1 MFGLDIILE
10 FTEFLIFMQGV
21 QSKGNFDVTS
31 ITVPLDVNSLETTN
45 VINLNSVASQHIS
58 TLLYSTHIRKEI
70 IGVSIFYQL
79 LNASFCVRM

>member
-58 TLLYSTHIRKEI
+58 TLLYSTHIRIEI
-70 IGVSIFYQL
+70 ISVSIFNQL
-79 LNASFCVRM
+79 LNASFCVQM